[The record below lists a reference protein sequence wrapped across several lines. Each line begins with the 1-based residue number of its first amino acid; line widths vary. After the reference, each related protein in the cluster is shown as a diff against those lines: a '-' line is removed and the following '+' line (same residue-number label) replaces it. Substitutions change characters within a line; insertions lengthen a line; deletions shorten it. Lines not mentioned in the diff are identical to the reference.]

1 MNDFFCTIQRIKN
14 LQDKYKDCYS
24 LYIKLKDSKLKTL
37 MTTSKETDLHG
48 MFVPDKNIEYV
59 CGKYKGRLTKK
70 EEKKDFKY
78 YFDEQNRVILTERYS
93 NGKLLNLIFYF
104 YNQDNIE
111 IIWYDIQRMFI
122 CIVSE
127 INYINEKISKLFLT
141 EDLGLFNKYGIKH
154 LMFTELLFNYKKLN
168 ITDSEFIMLIYLINQ
183 YSEFYNPKQI
193 SNDLKMS
200 MNDVL
205 ECINSLCEKNIIKI
219 ELKKIN
225 NIRSEIV
232 NLDSLYEKIAFVLN
246 EVEEKNDSNLY
257 SVFETE
263 FGRTLSPMEFEIINS
278 WVDGG
283 YSEELIKL
291 ALKEAT
297 YNGVSNL
304 RYIDK
309 IIYEWS
315 KKGIKTKEDVEN
327 DRKKFQSKNNKN
339 KELFD
344 YDWLNDNDTGNN

>member
-1 MNDFFCTIQRIKN
+1 MNDFFCTIQRIKD

-122 CIVSE
+122 CIVGE

-154 LMFTELLFNYKKLN
+154 LMFTELLFNYN
-168 ITDSEFIMLIYLINQ
+168 DTEILINRRHRCVD
-183 YSEFYNPKQI
+183 SLDFVYNTKIVNESKFFDNKQKDI
-193 SNDLKMS
+193 IPGTDKVIITSS
-200 MNDVL
+200 H
-205 ECINSLCEKNIIKI
+205 IIKR
-219 ELKKIN
+219 L
-225 NIRSEIV
+225 SE
-232 NLDSLYEKIAFVLN
+232 
-246 EVEEKNDSNLY
+246 
-257 SVFETE
+257 
-263 FGRTLSPMEFEIINS
+263 
-278 WVDGG
+278 
-283 YSEELIKL
+283 
-291 ALKEAT
+291 
-297 YNGVSNL
+297 
-304 RYIDK
+304 DK
-309 IIYEWS
+309 
-315 KKGIKTKEDVEN
+315 
-327 DRKKFQSKNNKN
+327 
-339 KELFD
+339 
-344 YDWLNDNDTGNN
+344 